1 MLLDGLSPKQLIVL
15 LGSSLPVVCQTPAP
29 VVGGLFKVIVFNT
42 NTKSIRISISIIRQ
56 KYHKYYWFPKQL
68 IALLG
73 SSLPVVCQTGTP
85 VVDLASLKY
94 QY

>member
-1 MLLDGLSPKQLIVL
+1 MNVTESLYKVAVLVLLAVSLIGRSIRSITLFIIGQVLLDVL
-15 LGSSLPVVCQTPAP
+15 L
-29 VVGGLFKVIVFNT
+29 
-42 NTKSIRISISIIRQ
+42 
-56 KYHKYYWFPKQL
+56 PKQL